1 MGYKETDGP
10 GLRSTLVPAF
20 LKRLA
25 SSESKRI
32 FLSGCGGGFD
42 FVHGMLLYPELKRL
56 GKQVTIGS
64 Y

>member
-1 MGYKETDGP
+1 
-10 GLRSTLVPAF
+10 VPAF